1 MGGNAWKLGSRER
14 TRRRHRKGGK
24 ESRGEKRSVKRFQGK
39 LKKRQFLPVCWL
51 LSPVHMGGRKK
62 GAPGVVVDDCTQ
74 AKRLHSFCAK
84 RVSGEATVSQWSTD
98 PESHQRRGTRE
109 ASS

>member
-1 MGGNAWKLGSRER
+1 M
-14 TRRRHRKGGK
+14 
-24 ESRGEKRSVKRFQGK
+24 KRFQGK
-39 LKKRQFLPVCWL
+39 LITRQFLPVCWL
-51 LSPVHMGGRKK
+51 LSPVHTGGTKK
-62 GAPGVVVDDCTQ
+62 GAPGVAVDDRMQ